1 MILSAEQIKVL
12 KENKNL
18 ITPEILDELRKTK
31 EGKSVALE
39 ILDIEKDNEDY
50 YLDAFGGRIAFNGNR
65 QIKPFH
71 TKINLS
77 DIHIQEIKRCS
88 EDIDYFTDNYVQFR
102 TKSGIGFPD
111 RREYQEKF
119 IHSLNDENE
128 QYLVVFP
135 RQAGKSAKT
144 AVWLTWLFLFKEQIN
159 MGICANRGSTATDFL
174 ANVKNIYTCLPIWF
188 QQGIKVWNVKRI
200 EGENGTRILTDA
212 TSGDSFRG
220 STMNVV
226 VVDECIEYNS
236 IITLK
241 NKTTGEIKDIKIGDF
256 YNLQEHKFENSMNF
270 QVLTSNGFKDFDGIK
285 KTVRDD
291 NIKIYFGDDFL
302 ITTPEHKYYTGK
314 DFIYAED
321 IKINDIIFGKQVTK
335 IEHNVKCTNE
345 FFDLINV
352 SDGHHFTANSIEVS
366 NCAYV
371 AATKWESFV
380 DSVLPSQSSLAWKK
394 TIFIS
399 TPNGLNHFYSMVKD
413 SKKRKVIENVQ
424 ESEIEEIKKK
434 ETVLD
439 VVKNKYGTFDVQIDK
454 PSNDMEL
461 ITVDW
466 REVPRY
472 DRKGN
477 LIDPET
483 FKQQVIDRQG
493 LQYFLQAYAC
503 EFLGSSHTLISG
515 DVLKEIESVKPKD
528 KVFVQGTEEFVK
540 IYEEPLENHK
550 YILSVDPAKDGRD
563 YFALHMIDVTK
574 FPFKQVASGRLQ
586 IDYLLMPNFL
596 YDFANSYNTAFTIIE
611 NNEGAGQSIADT
623 LKRDF
628 EYENLY
634 YDRSGN
640 KFKTYPGFRTT
651 PKSRAQL
658 LETLKLLI
666 ENKKLEICDS
676 DTILE
681 LQRFILV
688 KKKFQAEE
696 GFHDDLVM
704 SLAIAFCLFNDIQ
717 NFEDFKEITKSI
729 YSESD
734 TDFADCITI
743 GNFDDG
749 TEINNF
755 ESDNSN
761 DYYYG
766 I

>member
-1 MILSAEQIKVL
+1 MILSTEQIKVL

-18 ITPEILDELRKTK
+18 ITSEILSELRKTK

-39 ILDIEKDNEDY
+39 ILDIEKDSEDY

-77 DIHIQEIKRCS
+77 DIHIQEIKKCS
-88 EDIDYFTDNYVQFR
+88 EDIDYFKNNYVQFR

-111 RREYQEKF
+111 HREYQEKF
-119 IHSLNDENE
+119 IHSLNDEND

-135 RQAGKSAKT
+135 RQAGKSATT

-159 MGICANRGSTATDFL
+159 IGICANRGSTATDFL
-174 ANVKNIYTCLPIWF
+174 ANVKNIFSLLPIWF

-226 VVDECIEYNS
+226 VVDE
-236 IITLK
+236 
-241 NKTTGEIKDIKIGDF
+241 
-256 YNLQEHKFENSMNF
+256 
-270 QVLTSNGFKDFDGIK
+270 
-285 KTVRDD
+285 
-291 NIKIYFGDDFL
+291 
-302 ITTPEHKYYTGK
+302 
-314 DFIYAED
+314 A
-321 IKINDIIFGKQVTK
+321 
-335 IEHNVKCTNE
+335 
-345 FFDLINV
+345 
-352 SDGHHFTANSIEVS
+352 
-366 NCAYV
+366 AYV

-424 ESEIEEIKKK
+424 ESEIAEIKKK

-439 VVKNKYGTFDVQIDK
+439 TVKNKYGTFDVQIDK

-466 REVPRY
+466 RKVPRY

-483 FKQQVIDRQG
+483 FKQQVIDRDG
-493 LQYFLQAYAC
+493 LQFFLQAYAC

-528 KVFVQGTEEFVK
+528 RIFVQGTEEFVK

-634 YDRSGN
+634 YDRTGN
-640 KFKTYPGFRTT
+640 KFKNYPGFRTT
-651 PKSRAQL
+651 TKSRAQL

-666 ENKKLEICDS
+666 ENKKLEICDA

-717 NFEDFKEITKSI
+717 NFEDFKEVTKSI
-729 YSESD
+729 YSESE
-734 TDFADCITI
+734 TDFADYITI

-749 TEINNF
+749 ISGF
-755 ESDNSN
+755 EN
-761 DYYYG
+761 DEMSTDYFYG

>member
-1 MILSAEQIKVL
+1 
-12 KENKNL
+12 
-18 ITPEILDELRKTK
+18 
-31 EGKSVALE
+31 
-39 ILDIEKDNEDY
+39 
-50 YLDAFGGRIAFNGNR
+50 
-65 QIKPFH
+65 
-71 TKINLS
+71 
-77 DIHIQEIKRCS
+77 
-88 EDIDYFTDNYVQFR
+88 
-102 TKSGIGFPD
+102 
-111 RREYQEKF
+111 
-119 IHSLNDENE
+119 
-128 QYLVVFP
+128 
-135 RQAGKSAKT
+135 
-144 AVWLTWLFLFKEQIN
+144 
-159 MGICANRGSTATDFL
+159 
-174 ANVKNIYTCLPIWF
+174 
-188 QQGIKVWNVKRI
+188 
-200 EGENGTRILTDA
+200 
-212 TSGDSFRG
+212 
-220 STMNVV
+220 
-226 VVDECIEYNS
+226 
-236 IITLK
+236 
-241 NKTTGEIKDIKIGDF
+241 
-256 YNLQEHKFENSMNF
+256 MNF
-270 QVLTSNGFKDFDGIK
+270 QVLTSNGFKDFDNVK
-285 KTVRDD
+285 KTVRTD

-314 DFIYAED
+314 DFVYAED
-321 IKINDIIFGKQVTK
+321 IKINDVIFGKHVTK
-335 IEHNVKCTNE
+335 IEKNVKCTNE

-371 AATKWESFV
+371 AGTKWESFV

-424 ESEIEEIKKK
+424 ESELPELSKK
-434 ETVLD
+434 EKILEKTR
-439 VVKNKYGTFDVQIDK
+439 NKYGTFDVQIDK

-466 REVPRY
+466 KEVPRY
-472 DRKGN
+472 DRRGD

-515 DVLKEIESVKPKD
+515 DVLKDIEAVKPKD
-528 KVFVQGTEEFVK
+528 KIFVQGTEEFVK

-563 YFALHMIDVTK
+563 YFALHTIDVTK

-596 YDFANSYNTAFTIIE
+596 YDFATSYNTAFTIIE

-634 YDRSGN
+634 YDRTGS
-640 KFKTYPGFRTT
+640 KFKNYPGFRTT
-651 PKSRAQL
+651 TKSRSQL

-666 ENKKLEICDS
+666 ENKKLEIYDS

-717 NFEDFKEITKSI
+717 NFDDFKEVTKSI
-729 YSESD
+729 YSESES
-734 TDFADCITI
+734 DFADYITI

-749 TEINNF
+749 TSIYET
-755 ESDNSN
+755 ELEQT
-761 DYYYG
+761 DYFYG

>member
-18 ITPEILDELRKTK
+18 ITSEILDELRKTK

-39 ILDIEKDNEDY
+39 ILDIEKDSEDY

-77 DIHIQEIKRCS
+77 DIHIQEIKKCS
-88 EDIDYFTDNYVQFR
+88 EDIDYFKNNYVQFR

-111 RREYQEKF
+111 HREYQEKF
-119 IHSLNDENE
+119 IHSLNDEND

-135 RQAGKSAKT
+135 RQAGKSATT

-159 MGICANRGSTATDFL
+159 IGICANRGSTATDFL
-174 ANVKNIYTCLPIWF
+174 ANVKNIFSLLPIWF

-226 VVDECIEYNS
+226 VVDE
-236 IITLK
+236 
-241 NKTTGEIKDIKIGDF
+241 
-256 YNLQEHKFENSMNF
+256 
-270 QVLTSNGFKDFDGIK
+270 
-285 KTVRDD
+285 
-291 NIKIYFGDDFL
+291 
-302 ITTPEHKYYTGK
+302 
-314 DFIYAED
+314 A
-321 IKINDIIFGKQVTK
+321 
-335 IEHNVKCTNE
+335 
-345 FFDLINV
+345 
-352 SDGHHFTANSIEVS
+352 
-366 NCAYV
+366 AYV

-424 ESEIEEIKKK
+424 ESEITEIKKK

-439 VVKNKYGTFDVQIDK
+439 TVKNKYGTFDVQIDK

-466 REVPRY
+466 RKVPRY

-483 FKQQVIDRQG
+483 FKQQVIDRDG
-493 LQYFLQAYAC
+493 LQFFLQAYAC

-515 DVLKEIESVKPKD
+515 DVLKGIESVKPKD
-528 KVFVQGTEEFVK
+528 RIFVQGTEEFVK
-540 IYEEPLENHK
+540 IYEEPFENHK

-596 YDFANSYNTAFTIIE
+596 YEFGISYNTAFTIIE

-634 YDRSGN
+634 YDRTGN
-640 KFKTYPGFRTT
+640 KFKNYPGFRTT
-651 PKSRAQL
+651 TKSRAQL

-666 ENKKLEICDS
+666 ENKKLEICDA

-717 NFEDFKEITKSI
+717 NFEDFKEVTKSI
-729 YSESD
+729 YSESE
-734 TDFADCITI
+734 TDFADYITI

-749 TEINNF
+749 VSGF
-755 ESDNSN
+755 EN
-761 DYYYG
+761 DEMPTDYFYG

>member
-18 ITPEILDELRKTK
+18 ITSEILSELRKTK

-39 ILDIEKDNEDY
+39 ILDIEKDSEDY

-77 DIHIQEIKRCS
+77 DIHIQEIKKCS
-88 EDIDYFTDNYVQFR
+88 EDIDYFKNNYVQFR

-111 RREYQEKF
+111 HREYQEKF
-119 IHSLNDENE
+119 IHSLNDEND

-135 RQAGKSAKT
+135 RQAGKSATT
-144 AVWLTWLFLFKEQIN
+144 AVWLCWLFLFKEQIN
-159 MGICANRGSTATDFL
+159 IGICANRGSTATDFL
-174 ANVKNIYTCLPIWF
+174 SNVKNIFSLLPIWF

-226 VVDECIEYNS
+226 VVDE
-236 IITLK
+236 
-241 NKTTGEIKDIKIGDF
+241 
-256 YNLQEHKFENSMNF
+256 
-270 QVLTSNGFKDFDGIK
+270 
-285 KTVRDD
+285 
-291 NIKIYFGDDFL
+291 
-302 ITTPEHKYYTGK
+302 
-314 DFIYAED
+314 A
-321 IKINDIIFGKQVTK
+321 
-335 IEHNVKCTNE
+335 
-345 FFDLINV
+345 
-352 SDGHHFTANSIEVS
+352 
-366 NCAYV
+366 AYV

-424 ESEIEEIKKK
+424 ESEIAEIKKK

-439 VVKNKYGTFDVQIDK
+439 TVKNKYGTFDVQIDK

-466 REVPRY
+466 RKVPRY

-483 FKQQVIDRQG
+483 FKQQVIDRDG
-493 LQYFLQAYAC
+493 LQFFLQAYAC

-528 KVFVQGTEEFVK
+528 RIFVQGTEEFVK

-634 YDRSGN
+634 YDRTGN
-640 KFKTYPGFRTT
+640 KFKNYPGFRTT
-651 PKSRAQL
+651 TKSRAQL

-717 NFEDFKEITKSI
+717 NFEDFKEVTKSI
-729 YSESD
+729 YSESE
-734 TDFADCITI
+734 TDFADYITI

-749 TEINNF
+749 ISGF
-755 ESDNSN
+755 EN
-761 DYYYG
+761 DEMLTDYFYG

>member
-12 KENKNL
+12 KENKEL
-18 ITPEILDELRKTK
+18 ITSEILDELRKTK

-39 ILDIEKDNEDY
+39 ILDIERDNEDY
-50 YLDAFGGRIAFNGNR
+50 YLDAFGSRISFNGNR

-88 EDIDYFTDNYVQFR
+88 EDVDYFKNNYVQFR

-111 RREYQEKF
+111 HREYQEKF
-119 IHSLNDENE
+119 IHSLNDEND

-135 RQAGKSAKT
+135 RQAGKSATT

-159 MGICANRGSTATDFL
+159 IGICANRGSTATDFL
-174 ANVKNIYTCLPIWF
+174 ANVKNIFSLLPIWF

-226 VVDECIEYNS
+226 VVDE
-236 IITLK
+236 
-241 NKTTGEIKDIKIGDF
+241 
-256 YNLQEHKFENSMNF
+256 
-270 QVLTSNGFKDFDGIK
+270 
-285 KTVRDD
+285 
-291 NIKIYFGDDFL
+291 
-302 ITTPEHKYYTGK
+302 
-314 DFIYAED
+314 A
-321 IKINDIIFGKQVTK
+321 
-335 IEHNVKCTNE
+335 
-345 FFDLINV
+345 
-352 SDGHHFTANSIEVS
+352 
-366 NCAYV
+366 AYV
-371 AATKWESFV
+371 AGTKWESFV

-439 VVKNKYGTFDVQIDK
+439 TVKNKYGTFDVQIDK

-515 DVLKEIESVKPKD
+515 DVLKDIESVKPKD
-528 KVFVQGTEEFVK
+528 RIFVQGTEEFVK

-634 YDRSGN
+634 YDRTGN

-717 NFEDFKEITKSI
+717 NFEDFKEVTKSI
-729 YSESD
+729 YSESE
-734 TDFADCITI
+734 TDFADYITI

-749 TEINNF
+749 ISGF
-755 ESDNSN
+755 EN
-761 DYYYG
+761 DEMLTDYFYG

>member
-39 ILDIEKDNEDY
+39 ILDIEKDSEDY

-77 DIHIQEIKRCS
+77 DIHIQEIKKCS
-88 EDIDYFTDNYVQFR
+88 EDIDYFKNNYVQFR

-111 RREYQEKF
+111 HREYQEKF
-119 IHSLNDENE
+119 IHSLNDEND

-135 RQAGKSAKT
+135 RQAGKSATT

-159 MGICANRGSTATDFL
+159 IGICANRGSTATDFL
-174 ANVKNIYTCLPIWF
+174 ANVKNIFSLLPIWF

-226 VVDECIEYNS
+226 VVDE
-236 IITLK
+236 
-241 NKTTGEIKDIKIGDF
+241 
-256 YNLQEHKFENSMNF
+256 
-270 QVLTSNGFKDFDGIK
+270 
-285 KTVRDD
+285 
-291 NIKIYFGDDFL
+291 
-302 ITTPEHKYYTGK
+302 
-314 DFIYAED
+314 A
-321 IKINDIIFGKQVTK
+321 
-335 IEHNVKCTNE
+335 
-345 FFDLINV
+345 
-352 SDGHHFTANSIEVS
+352 
-366 NCAYV
+366 AYV

-439 VVKNKYGTFDVQIDK
+439 IVKNKYGTFDVQIDK

-528 KVFVQGTEEFVK
+528 RIFVQGTEEFVK

-717 NFEDFKEITKSI
+717 NFEDFKEVTKSI

>member
-1 MILSAEQIKVL
+1 MILSTEQIKVL

-18 ITPEILDELRKTK
+18 ITSEILSELRKTK

-39 ILDIEKDNEDY
+39 ILDIEKDSEDY

-77 DIHIQEIKRCS
+77 DIHIQEIKKCS
-88 EDIDYFTDNYVQFR
+88 EDIDYFKNNYVQFR

-111 RREYQEKF
+111 HREYQEKF
-119 IHSLNDENE
+119 IHSLNDEND

-135 RQAGKSAKT
+135 RQAGKSATT

-159 MGICANRGSTATDFL
+159 IGICANRGSTATDFL
-174 ANVKNIYTCLPIWF
+174 SNVKNIFSLLPIWF

-226 VVDECIEYNS
+226 VVDE
-236 IITLK
+236 
-241 NKTTGEIKDIKIGDF
+241 
-256 YNLQEHKFENSMNF
+256 
-270 QVLTSNGFKDFDGIK
+270 
-285 KTVRDD
+285 
-291 NIKIYFGDDFL
+291 
-302 ITTPEHKYYTGK
+302 
-314 DFIYAED
+314 A
-321 IKINDIIFGKQVTK
+321 
-335 IEHNVKCTNE
+335 
-345 FFDLINV
+345 
-352 SDGHHFTANSIEVS
+352 
-366 NCAYV
+366 AYV

-424 ESEIEEIKKK
+424 ESEIAEIKKK

-439 VVKNKYGTFDVQIDK
+439 TVKNKYGTFDVQIDK

-466 REVPRY
+466 RKVPRY

-483 FKQQVIDRQG
+483 FKQQVIDRDG
-493 LQYFLQAYAC
+493 LQFFLQAYAC

-515 DVLKEIESVKPKD
+515 DVLKEIEAVKPKD
-528 KVFVQGTEEFVK
+528 RIFVQGTEEFVK
-540 IYEEPLENHK
+540 IYEEPFENHK

-634 YDRSGN
+634 YDRTGN
-640 KFKTYPGFRTT
+640 KFKNYPGFRTT
-651 PKSRAQL
+651 TKSRAQL

-717 NFEDFKEITKSI
+717 NFEDFKEVTKSI
-729 YSESD
+729 YSESE
-734 TDFADCITI
+734 TDFADYITI

-749 TEINNF
+749 VSGF
-755 ESDNSN
+755 EN
-761 DYYYG
+761 DEMLTDYFYG

>member
-18 ITPEILDELRKTK
+18 ITSEILDELRKTK

-39 ILDIEKDNEDY
+39 ILDIEKDSEDY

-88 EDIDYFTDNYVQFR
+88 EDVDYFKNNYVQFR

-111 RREYQEKF
+111 HREYQEKF
-119 IHSLNDENE
+119 IHSLNDEND

-135 RQAGKSAKT
+135 RQAGKSATT

-159 MGICANRGSTATDFL
+159 IGICANRGSTATDFL
-174 ANVKNIYTCLPIWF
+174 ANVKNIYTCLPIWL

-226 VVDECIEYNS
+226 VVDE
-236 IITLK
+236 
-241 NKTTGEIKDIKIGDF
+241 
-256 YNLQEHKFENSMNF
+256 
-270 QVLTSNGFKDFDGIK
+270 
-285 KTVRDD
+285 
-291 NIKIYFGDDFL
+291 
-302 ITTPEHKYYTGK
+302 
-314 DFIYAED
+314 A
-321 IKINDIIFGKQVTK
+321 
-335 IEHNVKCTNE
+335 
-345 FFDLINV
+345 
-352 SDGHHFTANSIEVS
+352 
-366 NCAYV
+366 AYV

-439 VVKNKYGTFDVQIDK
+439 TVKNKYGTFDVQIDK

-466 REVPRY
+466 RKVPRY

-483 FKQQVIDRQG
+483 FKQQVIDRDG
-493 LQYFLQAYAC
+493 LQFFLQAYAC

-528 KVFVQGTEEFVK
+528 RIFVQGTEEFVK

-596 YDFANSYNTAFTIIE
+596 YDFGNSYNTAFTIIE

-634 YDRSGN
+634 YDRTGN
-640 KFKTYPGFRTT
+640 KFKNYPGFRTT
-651 PKSRAQL
+651 TKSRAQL

-666 ENKKLEICDS
+666 ENKKLEIYDA

-717 NFEDFKEITKSI
+717 NFEDFKEVTKSI
-729 YSESD
+729 YSESE
-734 TDFADCITI
+734 TDFADYITI

-749 TEINNF
+749 ISEF
-755 ESDNSN
+755 EN
-761 DYYYG
+761 DEMSTDYFYG

>member
-12 KENKNL
+12 KENKEL
-18 ITPEILDELRKTK
+18 ITSEILDELRKTK

-39 ILDIEKDNEDY
+39 ILDIERDNEDY

-88 EDIDYFTDNYVQFR
+88 EDIDYFTNNYVQFR

-174 ANVKNIYTCLPIWF
+174 ANVKNIYTCLPIWL

-226 VVDECIEYNS
+226 VVDE
-236 IITLK
+236 
-241 NKTTGEIKDIKIGDF
+241 
-256 YNLQEHKFENSMNF
+256 
-270 QVLTSNGFKDFDGIK
+270 
-285 KTVRDD
+285 
-291 NIKIYFGDDFL
+291 
-302 ITTPEHKYYTGK
+302 
-314 DFIYAED
+314 A
-321 IKINDIIFGKQVTK
+321 
-335 IEHNVKCTNE
+335 
-345 FFDLINV
+345 
-352 SDGHHFTANSIEVS
+352 
-366 NCAYV
+366 AYV

-515 DVLKEIESVKPKD
+515 DVLKEIESEKPKD
-528 KVFVQGTEEFVK
+528 RVFVQGTEEFVK

-717 NFEDFKEITKSI
+717 NFEDFKEVTKSI

-749 TEINNF
+749 TSETEF
-755 ESDNSN
+755 DEMTN
-761 DYYYG
+761 DYFYG

>member
-12 KENKNL
+12 KENKEL
-18 ITPEILDELRKTK
+18 ITSEILDELRKTK

-39 ILDIEKDNEDY
+39 ILDIERDNEDY
-50 YLDAFGGRIAFNGNR
+50 YLDAFGSRISFNGNR

-77 DIHIQEIKRCS
+77 DIHIQEIKKCS
-88 EDIDYFTDNYVQFR
+88 EDIDYFKNNYVQFR

-111 RREYQEKF
+111 HREYQEKF

-135 RQAGKSAKT
+135 RQAGKSATT

-159 MGICANRGSTATDFL
+159 IGICANRGSTATDFL
-174 ANVKNIYTCLPIWF
+174 ANVKNIYTCLPIWL

-226 VVDECIEYNS
+226 VVDE
-236 IITLK
+236 T
-241 NKTTGEIKDIKIGDF
+241 
-256 YNLQEHKFENSMNF
+256 
-270 QVLTSNGFKDFDGIK
+270 
-285 KTVRDD
+285 
-291 NIKIYFGDDFL
+291 
-302 ITTPEHKYYTGK
+302 
-314 DFIYAED
+314 
-321 IKINDIIFGKQVTK
+321 
-335 IEHNVKCTNE
+335 
-345 FFDLINV
+345 
-352 SDGHHFTANSIEVS
+352 
-366 NCAYV
+366 AYV

-399 TPNGLNHFYSMVKD
+399 TPNGLTHFYSMVKD

-439 VVKNKYGTFDVQIDK
+439 TVKNKYGTFDVQIDK

-515 DVLKEIESVKPKD
+515 DVLKDIESVKPKD
-528 KVFVQGTEEFVK
+528 RIFVQGTEEFVK

-596 YDFANSYNTAFTIIE
+596 YEFGISYNTAFTIIE

-634 YDRSGN
+634 YDRTGN
-640 KFKTYPGFRTT
+640 KFKNYPGFRTT
-651 PKSRAQL
+651 TKSRAQL

-666 ENKKLEICDS
+666 ENKKLEICDA

-717 NFEDFKEITKSI
+717 NFEDFKEVTKSI
-729 YSESD
+729 YSESE
-734 TDFADCITI
+734 TDFADYITI

-749 TEINNF
+749 ISGF
-755 ESDNSN
+755 EN
-761 DYYYG
+761 DEMLTDYFYG

>member
-1 MILSAEQIKVL
+1 MILSTEQIKVL

-18 ITPEILDELRKTK
+18 ITSEILSELRKTK

-39 ILDIEKDNEDY
+39 ILDIEKDSEDY

-77 DIHIQEIKRCS
+77 DIHIQEIKKCS
-88 EDIDYFTDNYVQFR
+88 EDIDYFKNNYVQFR

-111 RREYQEKF
+111 HREYQEKF
-119 IHSLNDENE
+119 IHSLNDEND

-135 RQAGKSAKT
+135 RQAGKSATT

-159 MGICANRGSTATDFL
+159 IGICANRGSTATDFL
-174 ANVKNIYTCLPIWF
+174 ANVKNIFSLLPIWL

-226 VVDECIEYNS
+226 VVDE
-236 IITLK
+236 
-241 NKTTGEIKDIKIGDF
+241 
-256 YNLQEHKFENSMNF
+256 
-270 QVLTSNGFKDFDGIK
+270 
-285 KTVRDD
+285 
-291 NIKIYFGDDFL
+291 
-302 ITTPEHKYYTGK
+302 
-314 DFIYAED
+314 A
-321 IKINDIIFGKQVTK
+321 
-335 IEHNVKCTNE
+335 
-345 FFDLINV
+345 
-352 SDGHHFTANSIEVS
+352 
-366 NCAYV
+366 AYV

-424 ESEIEEIKKK
+424 ESEIAEIKKK

-439 VVKNKYGTFDVQIDK
+439 TVKNKYGTFDVQIDK

-466 REVPRY
+466 RKVPRY

-483 FKQQVIDRQG
+483 FKQQVIDRDG
-493 LQYFLQAYAC
+493 LQFFLQAYAC

-515 DVLKEIESVKPKD
+515 DVLKEIEAVKPKD
-528 KVFVQGTEEFVK
+528 RIFVQGTEEFVK
-540 IYEEPLENHK
+540 IYEEPFENHK

-634 YDRSGN
+634 YDRTGN
-640 KFKTYPGFRTT
+640 KFKNYPGFRTT
-651 PKSRAQL
+651 TKSRAQL

-666 ENKKLEICDS
+666 ENKKLEIYDA

-717 NFEDFKEITKSI
+717 NFEDFKEVTKSI
-729 YSESD
+729 YSESE
-734 TDFADCITI
+734 TDFADYITI

-749 TEINNF
+749 NLETDFDEMT
-755 ESDNSN
+755 N
-761 DYYYG
+761 DYFYG

>member
-1 MILSAEQIKVL
+1 MILSTEQIKVL

-18 ITPEILDELRKTK
+18 ITSEILSELRKTK

-39 ILDIEKDNEDY
+39 ILDIEKDSEDY

-77 DIHIQEIKRCS
+77 DIHIQEIKKCS
-88 EDIDYFTDNYVQFR
+88 EDIDYFKNNYVQFR

-111 RREYQEKF
+111 HREYQEKF
-119 IHSLNDENE
+119 IHSLNDEND

-135 RQAGKSAKT
+135 RQAGKSATT

-159 MGICANRGSTATDFL
+159 IGICANRGSTATDFL
-174 ANVKNIYTCLPIWF
+174 ANVKNIFSLLPIWF

-226 VVDECIEYNS
+226 VVDE
-236 IITLK
+236 T
-241 NKTTGEIKDIKIGDF
+241 
-256 YNLQEHKFENSMNF
+256 
-270 QVLTSNGFKDFDGIK
+270 
-285 KTVRDD
+285 
-291 NIKIYFGDDFL
+291 
-302 ITTPEHKYYTGK
+302 
-314 DFIYAED
+314 
-321 IKINDIIFGKQVTK
+321 
-335 IEHNVKCTNE
+335 
-345 FFDLINV
+345 
-352 SDGHHFTANSIEVS
+352 
-366 NCAYV
+366 AYV
-371 AATKWESFV
+371 AGTKWESFV

-424 ESEIEEIKKK
+424 ESELPELSKK
-434 ETVLD
+434 EKILEKTR
-439 VVKNKYGTFDVQIDK
+439 NKYGTFDVQIDK

-466 REVPRY
+466 KEVPRY
-472 DRKGN
+472 DRRGD

-515 DVLKEIESVKPKD
+515 DVLKDIESVKPKD
-528 KVFVQGTEEFVK
+528 RIFVQGTEEFVK

-596 YDFANSYNTAFTIIE
+596 YDFANSYNSAFTIIE

-634 YDRSGN
+634 YDRTGN

-651 PKSRAQL
+651 PKSRNQL

-666 ENKKLEICDS
+666 ENKKLEIYDA

-717 NFEDFKEITKSI
+717 NFEDFKEVTKSI
-729 YSESD
+729 YSESE
-734 TDFADCITI
+734 TDFADYITI

-749 TEINNF
+749 ISGFENN
-755 ESDNSN
+755 EMST
-761 DYYYG
+761 DYFYG

>member
-1 MILSAEQIKVL
+1 MILSTEQIKVL

-18 ITPEILDELRKTK
+18 ITSEILDELRKTK

-39 ILDIEKDNEDY
+39 ILDIEKDSEDY

-77 DIHIQEIKRCS
+77 DIHIQEIKKCS
-88 EDIDYFTDNYVQFR
+88 EDIDYFKNNYVQFR

-111 RREYQEKF
+111 HREYQEKF
-119 IHSLNDENE
+119 IHSLNDEND

-135 RQAGKSAKT
+135 RQAGKSATT

-159 MGICANRGSTATDFL
+159 IGICANRGSTATDFL
-174 ANVKNIYTCLPIWF
+174 ANVKNIFSLLPIWF

-226 VVDECIEYNS
+226 VVDE
-236 IITLK
+236 
-241 NKTTGEIKDIKIGDF
+241 
-256 YNLQEHKFENSMNF
+256 
-270 QVLTSNGFKDFDGIK
+270 
-285 KTVRDD
+285 
-291 NIKIYFGDDFL
+291 
-302 ITTPEHKYYTGK
+302 
-314 DFIYAED
+314 A
-321 IKINDIIFGKQVTK
+321 
-335 IEHNVKCTNE
+335 
-345 FFDLINV
+345 
-352 SDGHHFTANSIEVS
+352 
-366 NCAYV
+366 AYV

-424 ESEIEEIKKK
+424 ESEIAEIKKK

-439 VVKNKYGTFDVQIDK
+439 TVKNKYGTFDVQIDK

-466 REVPRY
+466 RKVPRY

-483 FKQQVIDRQG
+483 FKQQVIDRDG
-493 LQYFLQAYAC
+493 LQFFLQAYAC

-528 KVFVQGTEEFVK
+528 RIFVQGTEEFVK

-634 YDRSGN
+634 YDRTGN
-640 KFKTYPGFRTT
+640 KFKNYPGFRTT
-651 PKSRAQL
+651 TKSRAQL

-666 ENKKLEICDS
+666 ENKKLEICDA

-717 NFEDFKEITKSI
+717 NFEDFKEVTKSI
-729 YSESD
+729 YSESE
-734 TDFADCITI
+734 TDFADYITI

-749 TEINNF
+749 NPETEF
-755 ESDNSN
+755 DEMTN
-761 DYYYG
+761 DYFYG

>member
-1 MILSAEQIKVL
+1 MILSPEQIKVL
-12 KENKNL
+12 KENKEL

-88 EDIDYFTDNYVQFR
+88 EDIDYFTNNYVQFR

-174 ANVKNIYTCLPIWF
+174 ANVKNIYTCLPIWL

-226 VVDECIEYNS
+226 VVDE
-236 IITLK
+236 
-241 NKTTGEIKDIKIGDF
+241 
-256 YNLQEHKFENSMNF
+256 
-270 QVLTSNGFKDFDGIK
+270 
-285 KTVRDD
+285 
-291 NIKIYFGDDFL
+291 
-302 ITTPEHKYYTGK
+302 
-314 DFIYAED
+314 A
-321 IKINDIIFGKQVTK
+321 
-335 IEHNVKCTNE
+335 
-345 FFDLINV
+345 
-352 SDGHHFTANSIEVS
+352 
-366 NCAYV
+366 AYV

-483 FKQQVIDRQG
+483 FKQQVIDRDG
-493 LQYFLQAYAC
+493 LQFFLQAYAC

-515 DVLKEIESVKPKD
+515 DVLKEIDSVKPKD
-528 KVFVQGTEEFVK
+528 RVFVQGTEEFVK

-651 PKSRAQL
+651 PKSRSQL

-717 NFEDFKEITKSI
+717 NFEDFKEVTKSI

>member
-12 KENKNL
+12 KENKEL
-18 ITPEILDELRKTK
+18 ITSEILDELRKTK

-39 ILDIEKDNEDY
+39 ILDIERDNEDY
-50 YLDAFGGRIAFNGNR
+50 YLDAFGSRISFNGNR

-77 DIHIQEIKRCS
+77 DIHIQEIKKCS
-88 EDIDYFTDNYVQFR
+88 EDVDYFKNNYVQFR

-111 RREYQEKF
+111 HREYQEKF
-119 IHSLNDENE
+119 IHSLNNANE

-135 RQAGKSAKT
+135 RQAGKSATT

-159 MGICANRGSTATDFL
+159 IGICANRGSTATDFL
-174 ANVKNIYTCLPIWF
+174 ANVKNIYTCLPIWL

-226 VVDECIEYNS
+226 VVDE
-236 IITLK
+236 T
-241 NKTTGEIKDIKIGDF
+241 
-256 YNLQEHKFENSMNF
+256 
-270 QVLTSNGFKDFDGIK
+270 
-285 KTVRDD
+285 
-291 NIKIYFGDDFL
+291 
-302 ITTPEHKYYTGK
+302 
-314 DFIYAED
+314 
-321 IKINDIIFGKQVTK
+321 
-335 IEHNVKCTNE
+335 
-345 FFDLINV
+345 
-352 SDGHHFTANSIEVS
+352 
-366 NCAYV
+366 AYV
-371 AATKWESFV
+371 AGTKWESFV

-515 DVLKEIESVKPKD
+515 DVLKDIESVKPKD
-528 KVFVQGTEEFVK
+528 RIFVQGTEEFVK

-634 YDRSGN
+634 YDRTGN
-640 KFKTYPGFRTT
+640 KFKNYPGFRTT
-651 PKSRAQL
+651 TKSRAQL

-666 ENKKLEICDS
+666 ENKKLEICDA

-717 NFEDFKEITKSI
+717 NFEDFKEVTKSI

-734 TDFADCITI
+734 TDFADYITI

-749 TEINNF
+749 ISGF
-755 ESDNSN
+755 EN
-761 DYYYG
+761 DEMLTDYFYG

>member
-1 MILSAEQIKVL
+1 MILSTEQIKVL

-18 ITPEILDELRKTK
+18 ITSEILSELRKTK

-39 ILDIEKDNEDY
+39 ILDIEKDSEDY

-77 DIHIQEIKRCS
+77 DIHIQEIKKCS
-88 EDIDYFTDNYVQFR
+88 EDIDYFKNNYVQFR

-111 RREYQEKF
+111 HREYQEKF
-119 IHSLNDENE
+119 IHSLNDEND

-135 RQAGKSAKT
+135 RQAGKSATT
-144 AVWLTWLFLFKEQIN
+144 AVWLCWLFLFKEQIN
-159 MGICANRGSTATDFL
+159 IGICANRGSTATDFL
-174 ANVKNIYTCLPIWF
+174 ANVKNIFSLLPIWF

-226 VVDECIEYNS
+226 VVDE
-236 IITLK
+236 
-241 NKTTGEIKDIKIGDF
+241 
-256 YNLQEHKFENSMNF
+256 
-270 QVLTSNGFKDFDGIK
+270 
-285 KTVRDD
+285 
-291 NIKIYFGDDFL
+291 
-302 ITTPEHKYYTGK
+302 
-314 DFIYAED
+314 A
-321 IKINDIIFGKQVTK
+321 
-335 IEHNVKCTNE
+335 
-345 FFDLINV
+345 
-352 SDGHHFTANSIEVS
+352 
-366 NCAYV
+366 AYV

-466 REVPRY
+466 RKVPRY

-528 KVFVQGTEEFVK
+528 RIFVQGTEEFVK
-540 IYEEPLENHK
+540 IYDEPLENHK

-651 PKSRAQL
+651 TKSRAQL

-666 ENKKLEICDS
+666 ENKKLEICDA

-717 NFEDFKEITKSI
+717 NFEDFKEVTKSI
-729 YSESD
+729 YSESE

-749 TEINNF
+749 NPETEF
-755 ESDNSN
+755 DEMTN
-761 DYYYG
+761 DYFYG

>member
-18 ITPEILDELRKTK
+18 ITSEILDELRKTK

-39 ILDIEKDNEDY
+39 ILDIEKDSEDY

-77 DIHIQEIKRCS
+77 DIHIQEIKKCS
-88 EDIDYFTDNYVQFR
+88 EDIDYFKNNYVQFR

-111 RREYQEKF
+111 HREYQEKF
-119 IHSLNDENE
+119 IHSLNDEND

-135 RQAGKSAKT
+135 RQAGKSATT
-144 AVWLTWLFLFKEQIN
+144 AVWLCWLFLFKEQIN
-159 MGICANRGSTATDFL
+159 IGICANRGSTATDFL
-174 ANVKNIYTCLPIWF
+174 ANVKNIFSLLPIWF

-226 VVDECIEYNS
+226 VVDE
-236 IITLK
+236 
-241 NKTTGEIKDIKIGDF
+241 
-256 YNLQEHKFENSMNF
+256 
-270 QVLTSNGFKDFDGIK
+270 
-285 KTVRDD
+285 
-291 NIKIYFGDDFL
+291 
-302 ITTPEHKYYTGK
+302 
-314 DFIYAED
+314 A
-321 IKINDIIFGKQVTK
+321 
-335 IEHNVKCTNE
+335 
-345 FFDLINV
+345 
-352 SDGHHFTANSIEVS
+352 
-366 NCAYV
+366 AYV

-424 ESEIEEIKKK
+424 ESEIAEIKKK

-439 VVKNKYGTFDVQIDK
+439 TVKNKYGTFDVQIDK

-466 REVPRY
+466 RKVPRY

-483 FKQQVIDRQG
+483 FKQQVIDRDG
-493 LQYFLQAYAC
+493 LQFFLQAYAC

-515 DVLKEIESVKPKD
+515 DVLKEIEAVKPKD
-528 KVFVQGTEEFVK
+528 RIFVQGTEEFVK

-634 YDRSGN
+634 YDRTGN
-640 KFKTYPGFRTT
+640 KFKNYPGFRTT
-651 PKSRAQL
+651 TKSRAQL

-666 ENKKLEICDS
+666 ENKKLEIYDA

-717 NFEDFKEITKSI
+717 NFEDFKEVTKSI
-729 YSESD
+729 YSESE
-734 TDFADCITI
+734 TDFADYITI

-749 TEINNF
+749 ISEF
-755 ESDNSN
+755 EN
-761 DYYYG
+761 DEMSTDYFYG

>member
-18 ITPEILDELRKTK
+18 ITSEILSELRKTK

-39 ILDIEKDNEDY
+39 ILDIEKDSEDY

-77 DIHIQEIKRCS
+77 DIHIQEIKKCS
-88 EDIDYFTDNYVQFR
+88 EDIDYFKNNYVQFR

-111 RREYQEKF
+111 HREYQEKF
-119 IHSLNDENE
+119 IHSLNDEND

-135 RQAGKSAKT
+135 RQAGKSATT

-159 MGICANRGSTATDFL
+159 IGICANRGSTATDFL
-174 ANVKNIYTCLPIWF
+174 SNVKNIFSLLPIWF

-226 VVDECIEYNS
+226 VVDE
-236 IITLK
+236 
-241 NKTTGEIKDIKIGDF
+241 
-256 YNLQEHKFENSMNF
+256 
-270 QVLTSNGFKDFDGIK
+270 
-285 KTVRDD
+285 
-291 NIKIYFGDDFL
+291 
-302 ITTPEHKYYTGK
+302 
-314 DFIYAED
+314 A
-321 IKINDIIFGKQVTK
+321 
-335 IEHNVKCTNE
+335 
-345 FFDLINV
+345 
-352 SDGHHFTANSIEVS
+352 
-366 NCAYV
+366 AYV

-424 ESEIEEIKKK
+424 ESEIAEIKKK

-439 VVKNKYGTFDVQIDK
+439 TVKNKYGTFDVQIDK

-466 REVPRY
+466 RKVPRY

-483 FKQQVIDRQG
+483 FKQQVIDRDG
-493 LQYFLQAYAC
+493 LQFFLQAYAC

-515 DVLKEIESVKPKD
+515 DVLKEIEAVKPKD
-528 KVFVQGTEEFVK
+528 RIFVQGTEEFVK

-634 YDRSGN
+634 YDRTGN
-640 KFKTYPGFRTT
+640 KFKNYPGFRTT
-651 PKSRAQL
+651 TKSRAQL

-717 NFEDFKEITKSI
+717 NFEDFKEVTKSI
-729 YSESD
+729 YSESE
-734 TDFADCITI
+734 TDFADYITI

-749 TEINNF
+749 VSGF
-755 ESDNSN
+755 EN
-761 DYYYG
+761 DEMSTDYFYG

>member
-18 ITPEILDELRKTK
+18 ITSEILSELRKTK

-39 ILDIEKDNEDY
+39 ILDIEKDSEDY

-77 DIHIQEIKRCS
+77 DIHIQEIKKCS
-88 EDIDYFTDNYVQFR
+88 EDIDYFKNNYVQFR

-111 RREYQEKF
+111 HREYQEKF
-119 IHSLNDENE
+119 IHSLNDEND

-135 RQAGKSAKT
+135 RQAGKSATT

-159 MGICANRGSTATDFL
+159 IGICANRGSTATDFL
-174 ANVKNIYTCLPIWF
+174 ANVKNIFSLLPIWF

-226 VVDECIEYNS
+226 VVDE
-236 IITLK
+236 
-241 NKTTGEIKDIKIGDF
+241 
-256 YNLQEHKFENSMNF
+256 
-270 QVLTSNGFKDFDGIK
+270 
-285 KTVRDD
+285 
-291 NIKIYFGDDFL
+291 
-302 ITTPEHKYYTGK
+302 
-314 DFIYAED
+314 A
-321 IKINDIIFGKQVTK
+321 
-335 IEHNVKCTNE
+335 
-345 FFDLINV
+345 
-352 SDGHHFTANSIEVS
+352 
-366 NCAYV
+366 AYV

-466 REVPRY
+466 RKVPRY

-483 FKQQVIDRQG
+483 FKQQVIDRDG
-493 LQYFLQAYAC
+493 LQFFLQAYAC

-528 KVFVQGTEEFVK
+528 RIFVQGTEEFVK

-596 YDFANSYNTAFTIIE
+596 YEFGISYNTAFTIIE

-634 YDRSGN
+634 YDRTGN
-640 KFKTYPGFRTT
+640 KFKNYPGFRTT
-651 PKSRAQL
+651 TKSRAQL

-666 ENKKLEICDS
+666 ENKKLEIYDA

-717 NFEDFKEITKSI
+717 NFDDFKEVTKSI
-729 YSESD
+729 YSESE
-734 TDFADCITI
+734 TDFADYITI

-749 TEINNF
+749 ISGFENN
-755 ESDNSN
+755 EMLT
-761 DYYYG
+761 DYFYG

>member
-1 MILSAEQIKVL
+1 MILSTEQIKVL

-18 ITPEILDELRKTK
+18 ITSEILDELRKTK

-39 ILDIEKDNEDY
+39 ILDIEKDEEDY

-77 DIHIQEIKRCS
+77 DIHIQEIKKCS
-88 EDIDYFTDNYVQFR
+88 EDIDYFKNNYVQFR

-111 RREYQEKF
+111 HREYQEKF
-119 IHSLNDENE
+119 IHSLNDEND

-135 RQAGKSAKT
+135 RQAGKSATT

-159 MGICANRGSTATDFL
+159 IGICANRGSTATDFL
-174 ANVKNIYTCLPIWF
+174 ANVKNIFSLLPIWF

-226 VVDECIEYNS
+226 VVDE
-236 IITLK
+236 
-241 NKTTGEIKDIKIGDF
+241 
-256 YNLQEHKFENSMNF
+256 
-270 QVLTSNGFKDFDGIK
+270 
-285 KTVRDD
+285 
-291 NIKIYFGDDFL
+291 
-302 ITTPEHKYYTGK
+302 
-314 DFIYAED
+314 A
-321 IKINDIIFGKQVTK
+321 
-335 IEHNVKCTNE
+335 
-345 FFDLINV
+345 
-352 SDGHHFTANSIEVS
+352 
-366 NCAYV
+366 AYV

-424 ESEIEEIKKK
+424 ESEIAEIKKK

-439 VVKNKYGTFDVQIDK
+439 TVKNKYGTFDVQIDK

-466 REVPRY
+466 RKVPRY

-483 FKQQVIDRQG
+483 FKQQVIDRDG
-493 LQYFLQAYAC
+493 LQFFLQAYAC

-528 KVFVQGTEEFVK
+528 RIFVQGTEEFVK

-634 YDRSGN
+634 YDRTGN
-640 KFKTYPGFRTT
+640 KFKKYPGFRTT
-651 PKSRAQL
+651 TKSRAQL

-666 ENKKLEICDS
+666 ENKKLEIYDA

-704 SLAIAFCLFNDIQ
+704 SLAIVFCLFNDIQ
-717 NFEDFKEITKSI
+717 NFEDFKEVTKSI
-729 YSESD
+729 YSESE
-734 TDFADCITI
+734 TDFADYITI

-749 TEINNF
+749 ISGF
-755 ESDNSN
+755 EN
-761 DYYYG
+761 DEMSTDYFYG

>member
-18 ITPEILDELRKTK
+18 ITSEILSELRKTK

-39 ILDIEKDNEDY
+39 ILDIEKDSEDY

-77 DIHIQEIKRCS
+77 DIHIQEIKKCS
-88 EDIDYFTDNYVQFR
+88 EDIDYFKNNYVQFR

-111 RREYQEKF
+111 HREYQEKF
-119 IHSLNDENE
+119 IHSLNDEND

-135 RQAGKSAKT
+135 RQAGKSATT

-159 MGICANRGSTATDFL
+159 IGICANRGSTATDFL
-174 ANVKNIYTCLPIWF
+174 ANVKNIFSLLPIWF

-226 VVDECIEYNS
+226 VVDE
-236 IITLK
+236 
-241 NKTTGEIKDIKIGDF
+241 
-256 YNLQEHKFENSMNF
+256 
-270 QVLTSNGFKDFDGIK
+270 
-285 KTVRDD
+285 
-291 NIKIYFGDDFL
+291 
-302 ITTPEHKYYTGK
+302 
-314 DFIYAED
+314 A
-321 IKINDIIFGKQVTK
+321 
-335 IEHNVKCTNE
+335 
-345 FFDLINV
+345 
-352 SDGHHFTANSIEVS
+352 
-366 NCAYV
+366 AYV

-424 ESEIEEIKKK
+424 ESEIAEIKKK

-466 REVPRY
+466 RKVPRY

-483 FKQQVIDRQG
+483 FKQQVIDRDG
-493 LQYFLQAYAC
+493 LQFFLQAYAC

-528 KVFVQGTEEFVK
+528 RIFVQGTEEFVK

-634 YDRSGN
+634 YDRNGN
-640 KFKTYPGFRTT
+640 KFKNYPGFRTT
-651 PKSRAQL
+651 TKSRAQL

-666 ENKKLEICDS
+666 ENKKLEIYDA

-717 NFEDFKEITKSI
+717 NFEDFKEVTKSI
-729 YSESD
+729 YSESE
-734 TDFADCITI
+734 TDFADYITI

-749 TEINNF
+749 VSEF
-755 ESDNSN
+755 EN
-761 DYYYG
+761 DEMLTDYFYG

>member
-18 ITPEILDELRKTK
+18 ITSEILSELRKTK

-39 ILDIEKDNEDY
+39 ILDIEKDSEDY

-77 DIHIQEIKRCS
+77 DIHIQEIKKCS
-88 EDIDYFTDNYVQFR
+88 EDIDYFKNNYVQFR

-111 RREYQEKF
+111 HREYQEKF
-119 IHSLNDENE
+119 IHSLNDEND

-135 RQAGKSAKT
+135 RQAGKSATT

-159 MGICANRGSTATDFL
+159 IGICANRGSTATDFL
-174 ANVKNIYTCLPIWF
+174 ANVKNIFSLLPIWF

-226 VVDECIEYNS
+226 VVDE
-236 IITLK
+236 
-241 NKTTGEIKDIKIGDF
+241 
-256 YNLQEHKFENSMNF
+256 
-270 QVLTSNGFKDFDGIK
+270 
-285 KTVRDD
+285 
-291 NIKIYFGDDFL
+291 
-302 ITTPEHKYYTGK
+302 
-314 DFIYAED
+314 A
-321 IKINDIIFGKQVTK
+321 
-335 IEHNVKCTNE
+335 
-345 FFDLINV
+345 
-352 SDGHHFTANSIEVS
+352 
-366 NCAYV
+366 AYV

-424 ESEIEEIKKK
+424 ESEIAEIKKK

-466 REVPRY
+466 RKVPRY

-483 FKQQVIDRQG
+483 FKQQVIDRDG
-493 LQYFLQAYAC
+493 LQFFLQAYAC

-528 KVFVQGTEEFVK
+528 RIFVQGTEEFVK
-540 IYEEPLENHK
+540 IYEEPFENHK

-634 YDRSGN
+634 YDRTGN
-640 KFKTYPGFRTT
+640 KFKNYPGFRTT
-651 PKSRAQL
+651 TKSRAQL

-717 NFEDFKEITKSI
+717 NFEDFKEVTKSI
-729 YSESD
+729 YSESE
-734 TDFADCITI
+734 TDFADYITI

-749 TEINNF
+749 ISGF
-755 ESDNSN
+755 EN
-761 DYYYG
+761 DEMSTDYFFG

>member
-18 ITPEILDELRKTK
+18 ITSEILSELRKTK

-39 ILDIEKDNEDY
+39 ILDIEKDSEDY

-77 DIHIQEIKRCS
+77 DIHIQEIKKCS
-88 EDIDYFTDNYVQFR
+88 EDIDYFKNNYVQFR

-111 RREYQEKF
+111 HREYQEKF
-119 IHSLNDENE
+119 IHSLNDEND

-135 RQAGKSAKT
+135 RQAGKSATT

-159 MGICANRGSTATDFL
+159 IGICANRGSTATDFL
-174 ANVKNIYTCLPIWF
+174 ANVKNIFSLLPIWF

-226 VVDECIEYNS
+226 VVDE
-236 IITLK
+236 
-241 NKTTGEIKDIKIGDF
+241 
-256 YNLQEHKFENSMNF
+256 
-270 QVLTSNGFKDFDGIK
+270 
-285 KTVRDD
+285 
-291 NIKIYFGDDFL
+291 
-302 ITTPEHKYYTGK
+302 
-314 DFIYAED
+314 A
-321 IKINDIIFGKQVTK
+321 
-335 IEHNVKCTNE
+335 
-345 FFDLINV
+345 
-352 SDGHHFTANSIEVS
+352 
-366 NCAYV
+366 AYV

-424 ESEIEEIKKK
+424 ESEIAEIKKK

-439 VVKNKYGTFDVQIDK
+439 TVKNKYGTFDVQIDK

-466 REVPRY
+466 RKVPRY

-483 FKQQVIDRQG
+483 FKQQVIDRDG
-493 LQYFLQAYAC
+493 LQFFLQAYAC

-528 KVFVQGTEEFVK
+528 RIFVQGTEEFVK

-634 YDRSGN
+634 YDRTGN
-640 KFKTYPGFRTT
+640 KFKNYPGFRTT
-651 PKSRAQL
+651 TKSRAQL

-666 ENKKLEICDS
+666 ENKKLEICDA

-717 NFEDFKEITKSI
+717 NFEDFKEVTKSI
-729 YSESD
+729 YSESE

-749 TEINNF
+749 NPETEF
-755 ESDNSN
+755 DEMTN
-761 DYYYG
+761 DYFYG

>member
-1 MILSAEQIKVL
+1 MILSTEQIKVL

-18 ITPEILDELRKTK
+18 ITSEILSELRKTK

-39 ILDIEKDNEDY
+39 ILDIEKDSEDY

-77 DIHIQEIKRCS
+77 DIHIQEIKKCS
-88 EDIDYFTDNYVQFR
+88 EDIDYFKNNYVQFR

-111 RREYQEKF
+111 HREYQEKF
-119 IHSLNDENE
+119 IHSLNDEND

-135 RQAGKSAKT
+135 RQAGKSATT

-159 MGICANRGSTATDFL
+159 IGICANRGSTATDFL
-174 ANVKNIYTCLPIWF
+174 ANVKNIFSLLPIWF

-226 VVDECIEYNS
+226 VVDE
-236 IITLK
+236 
-241 NKTTGEIKDIKIGDF
+241 
-256 YNLQEHKFENSMNF
+256 
-270 QVLTSNGFKDFDGIK
+270 
-285 KTVRDD
+285 
-291 NIKIYFGDDFL
+291 
-302 ITTPEHKYYTGK
+302 
-314 DFIYAED
+314 A
-321 IKINDIIFGKQVTK
+321 
-335 IEHNVKCTNE
+335 
-345 FFDLINV
+345 
-352 SDGHHFTANSIEVS
+352 
-366 NCAYV
+366 AYV

-424 ESEIEEIKKK
+424 ESEIAEIKKK

-466 REVPRY
+466 RKVPRY

-483 FKQQVIDRQG
+483 FKQQIIDRDG
-493 LQYFLQAYAC
+493 LQFFLQAYAC

-515 DVLKEIESVKPKD
+515 DVLKEIEAVKPKD
-528 KVFVQGTEEFVK
+528 RIFVQGTEEFVK

-596 YDFANSYNTAFTIIE
+596 YEFGISYNTAFTIIE

-634 YDRSGN
+634 YDRTGN
-640 KFKTYPGFRTT
+640 KFKNYPGFRTT
-651 PKSRAQL
+651 TKSRAQL

-717 NFEDFKEITKSI
+717 NFEDFKEVTKSI
-729 YSESD
+729 YSESE
-734 TDFADCITI
+734 TDFADYITI

-749 TEINNF
+749 VSGF
-755 ESDNSN
+755 EN
-761 DYYYG
+761 DEMLTDYFYG

>member
-12 KENKNL
+12 KENKEL
-18 ITPEILDELRKTK
+18 ITSEILDELRKTK

-39 ILDIEKDNEDY
+39 ILDIERDNEDY

-88 EDIDYFTDNYVQFR
+88 EDIDYFKNNYVQFR

-111 RREYQEKF
+111 HREYQEKF
-119 IHSLNDENE
+119 IHSLNNTNE

-135 RQAGKSAKT
+135 RQAGKSATT

-159 MGICANRGSTATDFL
+159 IGICANRGSTATDFL
-174 ANVKNIYTCLPIWF
+174 ANVKNIYTCLPIWL
-188 QQGIKVWNVKRI
+188 QQGIKVWNVRRI

-226 VVDECIEYNS
+226 VVDE
-236 IITLK
+236 
-241 NKTTGEIKDIKIGDF
+241 
-256 YNLQEHKFENSMNF
+256 
-270 QVLTSNGFKDFDGIK
+270 
-285 KTVRDD
+285 
-291 NIKIYFGDDFL
+291 
-302 ITTPEHKYYTGK
+302 
-314 DFIYAED
+314 A
-321 IKINDIIFGKQVTK
+321 
-335 IEHNVKCTNE
+335 
-345 FFDLINV
+345 
-352 SDGHHFTANSIEVS
+352 
-366 NCAYV
+366 AYV

-424 ESEIEEIKKK
+424 ESEIAEIKKK

-439 VVKNKYGTFDVQIDK
+439 TVKNKYGTFDVQIDK

-528 KVFVQGTEEFVK
+528 RVFVQGTEEFVK

-634 YDRSGN
+634 YDRTGN

-651 PKSRAQL
+651 PKSRSQL

-666 ENKKLEICDS
+666 ENKKLEIYDA

-704 SLAIAFCLFNDIQ
+704 SLAIGFCLFNDIQ
-717 NFEDFKEITKSI
+717 NFEDFKEVTKSI
-729 YSESD
+729 YSESE

-743 GNFDDG
+743 GCFDDG

>member
-1 MILSAEQIKVL
+1 MILSTEQIKVL
-12 KENKNL
+12 KENKEL
-18 ITPEILDELRKTK
+18 ITSEILDELRKTK

-39 ILDIEKDNEDY
+39 ILDIERDSEDY

-77 DIHIQEIKRCS
+77 DIHIQEIKKCS
-88 EDIDYFTDNYVQFR
+88 EDIDYFKNNYVQFR

-111 RREYQEKF
+111 HREYQEKF
-119 IHSLNDENE
+119 IHSLNNANE

-135 RQAGKSAKT
+135 RQAGKSATT

-159 MGICANRGSTATDFL
+159 IGICANRGSTATDFL
-174 ANVKNIYTCLPIWF
+174 ANVKNIYTCLPIWL

-226 VVDECIEYNS
+226 IVDECIEYNS

-256 YNLQEHKFENSMNF
+256 YNLQEQKFDNSMNF

-314 DFIYAED
+314 DFVYAED
-321 IKINDIIFGKQVTK
+321 IKINDIIFGKKVTK
-335 IEHNVKCTNE
+335 IENNVKCTNE

-371 AATKWESFV
+371 AGTKWESFV

-439 VVKNKYGTFDVQIDK
+439 TVKNKYGTFDVQIDK

-515 DVLKEIESVKPKD
+515 DVLKDIESIKPKD
-528 KVFVQGTEEFVK
+528 RIFVQGTEEFVK

-574 FPFKQVASGRLQ
+574 FPFKQVGSGRLQ

-717 NFEDFKEITKSI
+717 NFEDFKEVTKSI
-729 YSESD
+729 YSESE
-734 TDFADCITI
+734 TDFADYITI

-749 TEINNF
+749 ISGF
-755 ESDNSN
+755 EN
-761 DYYYG
+761 DEMLTDYFYG

>member
-18 ITPEILDELRKTK
+18 ITSEILDELRKTK

-39 ILDIEKDNEDY
+39 ILDIEKDSEDY

-77 DIHIQEIKRCS
+77 DIHIQEIKKCS
-88 EDIDYFTDNYVQFR
+88 EDIDYFKNNYVQFR

-111 RREYQEKF
+111 HREYQEKF
-119 IHSLNDENE
+119 IHSLNDEND

-135 RQAGKSAKT
+135 RQAGKSATT

-159 MGICANRGSTATDFL
+159 IGICANRGSTATDFL
-174 ANVKNIYTCLPIWF
+174 ANVKNIFTCLPIWF

-226 VVDECIEYNS
+226 VVDE
-236 IITLK
+236 
-241 NKTTGEIKDIKIGDF
+241 
-256 YNLQEHKFENSMNF
+256 
-270 QVLTSNGFKDFDGIK
+270 
-285 KTVRDD
+285 
-291 NIKIYFGDDFL
+291 
-302 ITTPEHKYYTGK
+302 
-314 DFIYAED
+314 A
-321 IKINDIIFGKQVTK
+321 
-335 IEHNVKCTNE
+335 
-345 FFDLINV
+345 
-352 SDGHHFTANSIEVS
+352 
-366 NCAYV
+366 AYV

-424 ESEIEEIKKK
+424 ESEIAEIKKK

-439 VVKNKYGTFDVQIDK
+439 TVKNKYGTFDVQIDK
-454 PSNDMEL
+454 PSNDMKL

-483 FKQQVIDRQG
+483 FKQQVIDRDG
-493 LQYFLQAYAC
+493 LQFFLQAYAC

-515 DVLKEIESVKPKD
+515 DVLKEIEAVKPKD
-528 KVFVQGTEEFVK
+528 RIFVQGTEEFVK
-540 IYEEPLENHK
+540 IYEEPFENHK

-634 YDRSGN
+634 YDRTGN
-640 KFKTYPGFRTT
+640 KFKNYPGFRTT
-651 PKSRAQL
+651 TKSRAQL

-666 ENKKLEICDS
+666 ENKKLEIYDS

-717 NFEDFKEITKSI
+717 NFEDFKEVTKSI
-729 YSESD
+729 YSESE
-734 TDFADCITI
+734 TDFADYITI

-749 TEINNF
+749 ISEF
-755 ESDNSN
+755 EN
-761 DYYYG
+761 DEMSTDYFYG

>member
-1 MILSAEQIKVL
+1 MILSTEQIKVL

-18 ITPEILDELRKTK
+18 ITSEILSELRKTK

-39 ILDIEKDNEDY
+39 ILDIERDNEDY

-77 DIHIQEIKRCS
+77 DIHIQEIKKCS
-88 EDIDYFTDNYVQFR
+88 EDIDYFKNNYVQFR

-111 RREYQEKF
+111 HREYQEKF
-119 IHSLNDENE
+119 IHSLNNTNE

-135 RQAGKSAKT
+135 RQAGKSATT

-159 MGICANRGSTATDFL
+159 IGICANRGSTATDFL
-174 ANVKNIYTCLPIWF
+174 ANVKNIYTCLPIWL

-226 VVDECIEYNS
+226 VVDE
-236 IITLK
+236 
-241 NKTTGEIKDIKIGDF
+241 
-256 YNLQEHKFENSMNF
+256 
-270 QVLTSNGFKDFDGIK
+270 
-285 KTVRDD
+285 
-291 NIKIYFGDDFL
+291 
-302 ITTPEHKYYTGK
+302 
-314 DFIYAED
+314 A
-321 IKINDIIFGKQVTK
+321 
-335 IEHNVKCTNE
+335 
-345 FFDLINV
+345 
-352 SDGHHFTANSIEVS
+352 
-366 NCAYV
+366 AYV
-371 AATKWESFV
+371 SGTKWESFV

-399 TPNGLNHFYSMVKD
+399 TPNGLNHFYLMVKD

-424 ESEIEEIKKK
+424 ESEITEIKKK

-439 VVKNKYGTFDVQIDK
+439 IVKNKYETFDVQIDK

-528 KVFVQGTEEFVK
+528 RIFVQGTEEFVN

-651 PKSRAQL
+651 PKSRSQL

-666 ENKKLEICDS
+666 ENKKLEIYDA

-704 SLAIAFCLFNDIQ
+704 SLAIGFCLFNDIQ
-717 NFEDFKEITKSI
+717 NFEDFKEVTKSI

-749 TEINNF
+749 TPETDF
-755 ESDNSN
+755 DEMTN
-761 DYYYG
+761 DYFYG

>member
-18 ITPEILDELRKTK
+18 ITSEILDELRKTK

-226 VVDECIEYNS
+226 VVDE
-236 IITLK
+236 
-241 NKTTGEIKDIKIGDF
+241 
-256 YNLQEHKFENSMNF
+256 
-270 QVLTSNGFKDFDGIK
+270 
-285 KTVRDD
+285 
-291 NIKIYFGDDFL
+291 
-302 ITTPEHKYYTGK
+302 
-314 DFIYAED
+314 A
-321 IKINDIIFGKQVTK
+321 
-335 IEHNVKCTNE
+335 
-345 FFDLINV
+345 
-352 SDGHHFTANSIEVS
+352 
-366 NCAYV
+366 AYV

-528 KVFVQGTEEFVK
+528 RVFVQGTEEFVK

-634 YDRSGN
+634 YDRTGN

-717 NFEDFKEITKSI
+717 NFEDFKEVTKSI

>member
-1 MILSAEQIKVL
+1 MILSEEHIKLL
-12 KENKNL
+12 KENKEL
-18 ITPEILDELRKTK
+18 ITSEILDELRKTK

-39 ILDIEKDNEDY
+39 ILDIERDSEDY

-88 EDIDYFTDNYVQFR
+88 EDIDYFKNNYVQFR

-111 RREYQEKF
+111 HREYQEKF
-119 IHSLNDENE
+119 IHSLNNANE

-135 RQAGKSAKT
+135 RQAGKSATT

-159 MGICANRGSTATDFL
+159 IGICANRGSTATDFL
-174 ANVKNIYTCLPIWF
+174 ANVKNIYTCLPVWL

-226 VVDECIEYNS
+226 VVDE
-236 IITLK
+236 T
-241 NKTTGEIKDIKIGDF
+241 
-256 YNLQEHKFENSMNF
+256 
-270 QVLTSNGFKDFDGIK
+270 
-285 KTVRDD
+285 
-291 NIKIYFGDDFL
+291 
-302 ITTPEHKYYTGK
+302 
-314 DFIYAED
+314 
-321 IKINDIIFGKQVTK
+321 
-335 IEHNVKCTNE
+335 
-345 FFDLINV
+345 
-352 SDGHHFTANSIEVS
+352 
-366 NCAYV
+366 AYV

-413 SKKRKVIENVQ
+413 SKKRKVIENLQ
-424 ESEIEEIKKK
+424 ESEVEEIKKK

-439 VVKNKYGTFDVQIDK
+439 IVKNKYGTFDVQIDK

-461 ITVDW
+461 ISVDW
-466 REVPRY
+466 KEVPRY
-472 DRKGN
+472 DRKGD

-515 DVLKEIESVKPKD
+515 DVLKDIESVKPKD
-528 KVFVQGTEEFVK
+528 RVFVQGTEEFVK

-634 YDRSGN
+634 YDRTGN
-640 KFKTYPGFRTT
+640 KFKNYPGFRTT
-651 PKSRAQL
+651 TKSRAQL

-666 ENKKLEICDS
+666 ENKKLEIYDS

-704 SLAIAFCLFNDIQ
+704 SLALGLCLFNDIQ
-717 NFEDFKEITKSI
+717 NFEDFKEVTKSI
-729 YSESD
+729 YSESE
-734 TDFADCITI
+734 TDFADYITI

-749 TEINNF
+749 VSGF
-755 ESDNSN
+755 EN
-761 DYYYG
+761 DEMSTDYFYG

>member
-1 MILSAEQIKVL
+1 MILSTEQIKVL
-12 KENKNL
+12 KENKEL
-18 ITPEILDELRKTK
+18 ITSEILDELRKTK

-88 EDIDYFTDNYVQFR
+88 EDIDYFTNNYVQFR

-174 ANVKNIYTCLPIWF
+174 ANVKNIYTCLPIWL

-226 VVDECIEYNS
+226 VVDE
-236 IITLK
+236 
-241 NKTTGEIKDIKIGDF
+241 
-256 YNLQEHKFENSMNF
+256 
-270 QVLTSNGFKDFDGIK
+270 
-285 KTVRDD
+285 
-291 NIKIYFGDDFL
+291 
-302 ITTPEHKYYTGK
+302 
-314 DFIYAED
+314 A
-321 IKINDIIFGKQVTK
+321 
-335 IEHNVKCTNE
+335 
-345 FFDLINV
+345 
-352 SDGHHFTANSIEVS
+352 
-366 NCAYV
+366 AYV

-528 KVFVQGTEEFVK
+528 RVFVQGTEEFVK

-717 NFEDFKEITKSI
+717 NFEDFKEVTKSI
-729 YSESD
+729 YSESE

>member
-12 KENKNL
+12 KENKEL
-18 ITPEILDELRKTK
+18 ITSEILDELRKTK

-39 ILDIEKDNEDY
+39 ILDIERDNEDY
-50 YLDAFGGRIAFNGNR
+50 YLDAFGSRISFNGNR

-77 DIHIQEIKRCS
+77 DIHIQEIKKCS
-88 EDIDYFTDNYVQFR
+88 EDIDYFKNNYVQFR

-111 RREYQEKF
+111 HREYQEKF

-135 RQAGKSAKT
+135 RQAGKSATT

-159 MGICANRGSTATDFL
+159 IGICANRGSTATDFL
-174 ANVKNIYTCLPIWF
+174 ANVKNIYTCLPIWL

-226 VVDECIEYNS
+226 VVDE
-236 IITLK
+236 
-241 NKTTGEIKDIKIGDF
+241 
-256 YNLQEHKFENSMNF
+256 
-270 QVLTSNGFKDFDGIK
+270 
-285 KTVRDD
+285 
-291 NIKIYFGDDFL
+291 
-302 ITTPEHKYYTGK
+302 
-314 DFIYAED
+314 A
-321 IKINDIIFGKQVTK
+321 
-335 IEHNVKCTNE
+335 
-345 FFDLINV
+345 
-352 SDGHHFTANSIEVS
+352 
-366 NCAYV
+366 AYV

-466 REVPRY
+466 RKVPRY

-483 FKQQVIDRQG
+483 FKQQVIDRDG
-493 LQYFLQAYAC
+493 LQFFLQAYAC

-515 DVLKEIESVKPKD
+515 DVLKDIESVKPKD
-528 KVFVQGTEEFVK
+528 RIFVQGTEEFVK

-634 YDRSGN
+634 YDRTGN

-651 PKSRAQL
+651 PKSRNQL

-666 ENKKLEICDS
+666 ENKKLEIYDA

-717 NFEDFKEITKSI
+717 NFEDFKEVTKSI
-729 YSESD
+729 YSESE
-734 TDFADCITI
+734 TDFADYITI

-749 TEINNF
+749 ISGFENN
-755 ESDNSN
+755 EMST
-761 DYYYG
+761 DYFYG

>member
-12 KENKNL
+12 KENKEL
-18 ITPEILDELRKTK
+18 ITSEILDELRKTK

-39 ILDIEKDNEDY
+39 ILDIERDNEDY

-77 DIHIQEIKRCS
+77 DIHVQEIKRCS
-88 EDIDYFTDNYVQFR
+88 EDIDYFTNNYVQFR

-174 ANVKNIYTCLPIWF
+174 ANVKNIYTCLPIWL

-226 VVDECIEYNS
+226 VVDE
-236 IITLK
+236 
-241 NKTTGEIKDIKIGDF
+241 
-256 YNLQEHKFENSMNF
+256 
-270 QVLTSNGFKDFDGIK
+270 
-285 KTVRDD
+285 
-291 NIKIYFGDDFL
+291 
-302 ITTPEHKYYTGK
+302 
-314 DFIYAED
+314 A
-321 IKINDIIFGKQVTK
+321 
-335 IEHNVKCTNE
+335 
-345 FFDLINV
+345 
-352 SDGHHFTANSIEVS
+352 
-366 NCAYV
+366 AYV

-424 ESEIEEIKKK
+424 ESEIAEIKKK

-439 VVKNKYGTFDVQIDK
+439 TVKNKYGTFDVQIDK

-466 REVPRY
+466 RKVPRY

-515 DVLKEIESVKPKD
+515 DVLKEIESEKPKD
-528 KVFVQGTEEFVK
+528 RVFVQGTEEFVK

-717 NFEDFKEITKSI
+717 NFEDFKEVTKSI

-749 TEINNF
+749 TSETEF
-755 ESDNSN
+755 DEMTN
-761 DYYYG
+761 DYFYG